1 MPKDIEQAIEDVK
14 GKKFGVSINNI
25 IAIVTFLS
33 TAIAGW
39 YSFTGRIDS
48 LEEVVQG
55 FAEASDIEI
64 VTNNFNNIDEELKY
78 LREKVDGLK
87 TPKVK
92 SYDGDIIKL
101 QNEIDKLKGE
111 ISRLEKLL
119 KDPLADFK
127 YEITMSKC
135 WRLLVAVFLFSV
147 GVQFMGCAASVST
160 EQYVGEYEKQK
171 SLDEVEI
178 TKVHNLKILDVKF
191 NKELEERYPELG
203 DKRVAFGLNQE
214 LANVISFIGRFNLV
228 EGDRDV
234 QLSII
239 NDLKANEAKIEKTKY
254 TAYVTIYDF
263 AVNLKEDIKAGKVQT
278 INETIVGI
286 QVKVINNE
294 NTQYV
299 VGSGQGRAS
308 TIGQGFLKNPNMEW
322 NQSSLSSASNKAME
336 TAVVNVIKAIDRR
349 GW

>member
-1 MPKDIEQAIEDVK
+1 MS
-14 GKKFGVSINNI
+14 KF
-25 IAIVTFLS
+25 
-33 TAIAGW
+33 W
-39 YSFTGRIDS
+39 
-48 LEEVVQG
+48 
-55 FAEASDIEI
+55 
-64 VTNNFNNIDEELKY
+64 
-78 LREKVDGLK
+78 
-87 TPKVK
+87 
-92 SYDGDIIKL
+92 
-101 QNEIDKLKGE
+101 
-111 ISRLEKLL
+111 KLL
-119 KDPLADFK
+119 
-127 YEITMSKC
+127 
-135 WRLLVAVFLFSV
+135 VVVFLFSV
-147 GVQFMGCAASVST
+147 GAQFMGCAASVST

-178 TKVHNLKILDVKF
+178 TKVDNLKILDVKF

-299 VGSGQGRAS
+299 VGSGLGRAS

-322 NQSSLSSASNKAME
+322 NQCSLSSASNKAME

>member
-1 MPKDIEQAIEDVK
+1 
-14 GKKFGVSINNI
+14 
-25 IAIVTFLS
+25 
-33 TAIAGW
+33 
-39 YSFTGRIDS
+39 
-48 LEEVVQG
+48 
-55 FAEASDIEI
+55 
-64 VTNNFNNIDEELKY
+64 
-78 LREKVDGLK
+78 
-87 TPKVK
+87 
-92 SYDGDIIKL
+92 
-101 QNEIDKLKGE
+101 
-111 ISRLEKLL
+111 
-119 KDPLADFK
+119 
-127 YEITMSKC
+127 MSKF

-178 TKVHNLKILDVKF
+178 TKVDNLKILDVKF
-191 NKELEERYPELG
+191 NKELEDRYPELG

-228 EGDRDV
+228 EADRDI
-234 QLSII
+234 QLSML

>member
-1 MPKDIEQAIEDVK
+1 MRLINSKIIMS
-14 GKKFGVSINNI
+14 KF
-25 IAIVTFLS
+25 
-33 TAIAGW
+33 W
-39 YSFTGRIDS
+39 
-48 LEEVVQG
+48 
-55 FAEASDIEI
+55 
-64 VTNNFNNIDEELKY
+64 
-78 LREKVDGLK
+78 
-87 TPKVK
+87 
-92 SYDGDIIKL
+92 
-101 QNEIDKLKGE
+101 
-111 ISRLEKLL
+111 KLL
-119 KDPLADFK
+119 
-127 YEITMSKC
+127 
-135 WRLLVAVFLFSV
+135 VVVFLFSI
-147 GVQFMGCAASVST
+147 GAQFMGCAASVST

-178 TKVHNLKILDVKF
+178 TKVDNLKILDVKF

-214 LANVISFIGRFNLV
+214 LANVISFI
-228 EGDRDV
+228 
-234 QLSII
+234 LSII

-263 AVNLKEDIKAGKVQT
+263 AVNLKEDIKAGKVQTIKEDIKAGKVQT

>member
-1 MPKDIEQAIEDVK
+1 M
-14 GKKFGVSINNI
+14 F
-25 IAIVTFLS
+25 
-33 TAIAGW
+33 
-39 YSFTGRIDS
+39 
-48 LEEVVQG
+48 
-55 FAEASDIEI
+55 
-64 VTNNFNNIDEELKY
+64 
-78 LREKVDGLK
+78 
-87 TPKVK
+87 
-92 SYDGDIIKL
+92 
-101 QNEIDKLKGE
+101 
-111 ISRLEKLL
+111 
-119 KDPLADFK
+119 
-127 YEITMSKC
+127 
-135 WRLLVAVFLFSV
+135 
-147 GVQFMGCAASVST
+147 FMGCAASVST

-178 TKVHNLKILDVKF
+178 TKVDNLKILDVKF
-191 NKELEERYPELG
+191 NKELG

-228 EGDRDV
+228 EADRDI
-234 QLSII
+234 QLSML
-239 NDLKANEAKIEKTKY
+239 NDLKANDAKIEKTKY

-263 AVNLKEDIKAGKVQT
+263 AVNLKEDIKAGKVET